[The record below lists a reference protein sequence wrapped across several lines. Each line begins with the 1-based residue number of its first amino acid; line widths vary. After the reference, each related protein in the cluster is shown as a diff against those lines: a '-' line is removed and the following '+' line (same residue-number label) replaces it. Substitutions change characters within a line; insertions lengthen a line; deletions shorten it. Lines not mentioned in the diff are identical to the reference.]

1 MAISLLFIKQQY
13 APSQTTASIQP
24 LWMAEGVQE
33 SGAKKAKLERE
44 GDEDDDEVEKR

>member
-1 MAISLLFIKQQY
+1 MLSRRQQP
-13 APSQTTASIQP
+13 AQP

-44 GDEDDDEVEKR
+44 GDDDDEVEKR